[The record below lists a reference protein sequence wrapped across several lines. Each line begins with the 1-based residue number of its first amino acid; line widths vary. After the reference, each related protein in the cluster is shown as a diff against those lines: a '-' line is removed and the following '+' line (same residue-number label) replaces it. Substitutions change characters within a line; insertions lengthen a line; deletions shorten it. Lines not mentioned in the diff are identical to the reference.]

1 MQKFNIKVERA
12 QAYATVRD
20 GSSFNYRYSSEPVNL
35 ENIDNIWW
43 ETRCQQ
49 HSARQKFKKFLETG
63 ECPDFSQEIEC
74 CNQWLLENSENGSE
88 WAGMIRNYQADLEF
102 LKGGYKIYAE
112 KYRAAEITYEV
123 TTLPAYS
130 IGNFMKEKHH
140 AQDLRMRHV
149 DQAQFSYTET
159 GFIAL

>member
-1 MQKFNIKVERA
+1 
-12 QAYATVRD
+12 
-20 GSSFNYRYSSEPVNL
+20 
-35 ENIDNIWW
+35 
-43 ETRCQQ
+43 
-49 HSARQKFKKFLETG
+49 
-63 ECPDFSQEIEC
+63 
-74 CNQWLLENSENGSE
+74 
-88 WAGMIRNYQADLEF
+88 MIRNYQADLEF